1 MSITIH
7 ICPDPQS
14 AENQLDQWV
23 ARHRPDRQ
31 AADQPAPAPL
41 QRLNI
46 LVASGLQRRYHQR
59 RLAKNSPAGAQAAIY
74 FFTPT
79 DLAREIAD
87 RSEAPPRQ
95 ALPAGA
101 DVLLMEDLL
110 NHLDGAEA
118 GDRLRRLDPRSPG
131 LAGALAV
138 TLTDLREGN
147 VPPDEFADFAARRN
161 APAIGDLARIY
172 RQWMDRIA
180 DLRDRTA
187 SYEDALS
194 PHATDAH
201 VRDALGRAPL
211 AVAGLYDLTR
221 VQRGLIRRCADVAEV
236 EMIVPA
242 PSGSGY
248 LPGTIGAFAAECRI
262 EPNGDDSESAPVS
275 PGGFSAA
282 DPNAEAAEIARR
294 VLDAAH
300 DGVKFNEMAI
310 FHRGGAPADARIMD
324 ALKRAD
330 VPCFPSGG
338 TPVLQTAAGRAALKL
353 IELLGGVP
361 QRPGLLDLL
370 GSPALRGRLRSV
382 PRRRS
387 EPDPD
392 AADGDLIRPKPLQ
405 WERISRR
412 AGLSREWP
420 RFEARLSSFI
430 DDSRNEASDEAISYQ
445 LDAAKELFDVC
456 ADLHGRAGALQRATG
471 WEEASEIA
479 TEAFHAYIRDGG
491 DEGERNIVDAIV
503 GVLGELSD
511 LARAGIGYSA
521 PRLRSAA
528 ERALDR
534 AGTRDPRDLNG
545 VLIADVGG
553 AARTLQFDA
562 VFIAGAAERAIPAVP
577 RQDPLLHDADRRALN
592 EFLGAEALRLHRAR
606 PEQDRFTF
614 ALARSAARRRFTA
627 SYARRTS
634 AIGGPAHPSALLLAA
649 FGEPERPLLGERKL
663 EEHPDF
669 ARLIASV
676 SSAAPT
682 GGQAAAGEWEPARR
696 ALDEADLRLA
706 ALSPDAID
714 AVNLLFDVWPE
725 GAPRA
730 DRARRARA
738 DTTEFTEYDG
748 LIALDPE
755 KWDPF
760 SADMTFAATA
770 LERYAACPYRFFLSD
785 VLGVRAVAEPD
796 ENVELDILDRGDI
809 MHEIFEQWVRDWIE
823 RDDQSVGW
831 PAYAG
836 DGGKLRE
843 VAEPILDQA
852 REDRKLGGPNV
863 APAVRK
869 EILEDLEMARAH
881 ESSRSGDG
889 WHPVAVEH
897 PIDGIRID
905 AGGGREI
912 AVKGRIDRVDA
923 GPGNARR
930 AIDYK
935 TGKPA
940 DEGALGFASGKA
952 LQLPLYLHGL
962 NQQAGHQADL
972 AASTAELAYITSR
985 GGFARHELPGL
996 PFARD
1001 GTPDAPTYADKLRD
1015 VVSTIV
1021 AGMHE
1026 GRFFPFPFHFK
1037 EEPKPNLDAR
1047 NLQCRHCDYRFAC
1060 PPNVANR
1067 IFAKDK
1073 NSPAVAVEFRK
1084 MRKKKADA

>member
-7 ICPDPQS
+7 ICTGPQA
-14 AENQLDQWV
+14 AEDRLDQWV
-23 ARHRPDRQ
+23 ADHRP
-31 AADQPAPAPL
+31 AAPAAPL

-59 RLAKNSPAGAQAAIY
+59 RLAKNAAGPDTPGAHAAIY

-79 DLAREIAD
+79 DLAKEIAA
-87 RSEAPPRQ
+87 RSDAPPRQ

-110 NHLDGAEA
+110 DQLDSADA

-147 VPPDEFADFAARRN
+147 VPPDEFADFAAQRN
-161 APAIGDLARIY
+161 APVLGDLARIY
-172 RQWMDRIA
+172 RQWMNRIA
-180 DLRDRTA
+180 GLGDRTA

-201 VRDALGRAPL
+201 VRDALGGAPL
-211 AVAGLYDLTR
+211 AVVGMYDLTH
-221 VQRGLIRRCADVAEV
+221 VQRSLIQRCADVAEV
-236 EMIVPA
+236 DMIVPA
-242 PSGSGY
+242 PPGAGY
-248 LPGTIGAFAAECRI
+248 VRGVIGAFAEECGI
-262 EPNGDDSESAPVS
+262 EPNEDDSPVS
-275 PGGFSAA
+275 RVQPGGFSAA
-282 DPNAEAAEIARR
+282 DPNAEAAEVARR

-300 DGVKFNEMAI
+300 DGIKFNEMAI
-310 FHRGGAPADARIMD
+310 LHRSGAAADARIMD

-330 VPCFPSGG
+330 IPCFTSGG
-338 TPVLQTAAGRAALKL
+338 TPVLQTAAGRAALNL
-353 IELLGGVP
+353 IELLGDAP
-361 QRPGLLDLL
+361 QRPRLLDLL

-382 PRRRS
+382 CRRRS

-392 AADGDLIRPKPLQ
+392 AADDDPIRPKPLQ

-420 RFEARLSSFI
+420 RFEARLASFI
-430 DDSRNEASDEAISYQ
+430 DDSRNEASDEAITYQ

-456 ADLHGRAGALQRATG
+456 ADLRERAEALQRAPG
-471 WEEASEIA
+471 WEEASEIVK
-479 TEAFHAYIRDGG
+479 EAFHAYIRDGG
-491 DEGERNIVDAIV
+491 DDGERRIIDAIV
-503 GVLGELSD
+503 GVLEDLSA
-511 LARAGIGYSA
+511 LARAGIEYSA

-528 ERALDR
+528 QRALDR

-545 VLIADVGG
+545 VLIVNAGG

-592 EFLGAEALRLHRAR
+592 QFLGAEALRLHRAR
-606 PEQDRFTF
+606 PEHDRFIF
-614 ALARSAARRRFTA
+614 ALARSAARGRFTA

-634 AIGGPAHPSALLLAA
+634 AIGSPAHPSALLLAA
-649 FGEPERPLLGERKL
+649 FGEPDRPLLSEREL
-663 EEHPDF
+663 EDHPDF
-669 ARLIASV
+669 TRLIASV
-676 SSAAPT
+676 SGAAPT
-682 GGQAAAGEWEPARR
+682 GEQAGAGEWEPAHR

-706 ALSPDAID
+706 ALSPAAVD

-730 DRARRARA
+730 DRARRSRA
-738 DTTEFTEYDG
+738 NTAEFTEYDG
-748 LIALDPE
+748 LIAVDPE
-755 KWDPF
+755 KWNPF
-760 SADMTFAATA
+760 AADMTFAPTA
-770 LERYAACPYRFFLSD
+770 LERYAACPYRFFLSK
-785 VLGVRAVAEPD
+785 VLGVRAVSEPG
-796 ENVELDILDRGDI
+796 ESLELAPLDRGDI
-809 MHEIFEQWVRDWIE
+809 MHRIFEQWVLAWIE
-823 RDDQSVGW
+823 REDHSVGW
-831 PAYAG
+831 PEYAR

-843 VAEPILDQA
+843 LAEPILDRAQ
-852 REDRKLGGPNV
+852 EDRKLGGPNV
-863 APAVRK
+863 APAVRG

-881 ESSRSGDG
+881 ESARSGDG
-889 WHPVAVEH
+889 WHPIAVEH
-897 PIDGIRID
+897 PIDDIRID

-912 AVKGRIDRVDA
+912 LVKGRIDRVDA

-940 DEGALGFASGKA
+940 EEGALGFASGKA

-962 NQQAGHQADL
+962 RQQTEHQADL
-972 AASTAELAYITSR
+972 EASTAELAYITRR

-1001 GTPDAPTYADKLRD
+1001 GTPAAPTYADMLRE
-1015 VVSTIV
+1015 VVETLTS
-1021 AGMHE
+1021 GMQE
-1026 GRFFPFPFHFK
+1026 GRFFPFPFKK
-1037 EEPKPNLDAR
+1037 EPTASAGPHDL
-1047 NLQCRHCDYRFAC
+1047 LCTYCDYQYAC
-1060 PPNVANR
+1060 PPRVSDR
-1067 IFAKDK
+1067 IFQKGRRSHQVTA
-1073 NSPAVAVEFRK
+1073 EFGR
-1084 MRKKKADA
+1084 MRQRKADE